1 MPGLDQL
8 PAWYSKAMSM
18 TKAITLLVNPADYER
33 LEAEAERLGVAP
45 TTLVQGYVRAGLS
58 GKAQFRSAKSRQTGL
73 AALRGL
79 AELRQR
85 LSDDGSRVDVVEII
99 AEGREERDQAQGG

>member
-1 MPGLDQL
+1 MNV
-8 PAWYSKAMSM
+8 
-18 TKAITLLVNPADYER
+18 TKVITLQMNAADYER

-45 TTLVQGYVRAGLS
+45 TTLAQRYVRAGLS